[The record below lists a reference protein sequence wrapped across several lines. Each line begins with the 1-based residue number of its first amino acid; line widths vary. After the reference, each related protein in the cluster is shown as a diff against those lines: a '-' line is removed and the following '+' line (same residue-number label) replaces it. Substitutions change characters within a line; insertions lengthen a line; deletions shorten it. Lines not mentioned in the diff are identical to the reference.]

1 MGKRLAALAAPGV
14 VATVALFAA
23 ACVGDTE
30 IEKPA
35 PLYGEVPVEYPLDLW
50 DQGIEGETLLNVRVN
65 ERGEV
70 DSAVVLRSS
79 GHAAFDSAAL
89 AGVVE
94 LRFSPARKDGKR
106 IAVWARIP
114 VRFKKKSEAPPRAP

>member
-1 MGKRLAALAAPGV
+1 MRVRGLFLASAWLPLAACA
-14 VATVALFAA
+14 
-23 ACVGDTE
+23 GDTE
-30 IEKPA
+30 IERPA
-35 PLYGEVPVEYPLDLW
+35 PLYGDVPVDYPLELW

-89 AGVVE
+89 AGVADM
-94 LRFSPARKDGKR
+94 RFSPARKKGRR
-106 IAVWARIP
+106 IVVWARIP
-114 VRFKKKSEAPPRAP
+114 VRFTKKHAP